1 MAALVIY
8 CSDEAP
14 TIGIPS
20 GMGVVT
26 SLISTFGL
34 GRRKPGA
41 TTLIRCRQGSL
52 ALITHFGAWKLDEI
66 GVYPRIRCVACN

>member
-14 TIGIPS
+14 TVGIPS

-34 GRRKPGA
+34 GRRKPGTA
-41 TTLIRCRQGSL
+41 ALIRCKRGFL
-52 ALITHFGAWKLDEI
+52 VLMTHFEAWKLDEI
-66 GVYPRIRCVACN
+66 GVYSRIR